1 MQNLHVKLAVIARK
15 MKSILIVDDE
25 ESVRIALSK
34 AISFLG
40 FKACAVDNGNE
51 AVRLAKDDAFDV
63 ILLDVDITSISGI
76 ETLKQIRSDGKSSKS
91 PVIMIATYAH
101 LDSVGEAIRQ
111 GASDYMIKPF
121 DLSVIFDRVSRWV
134 SANIEL
140 KWKDLKPEQENLLL
154 TTSKTLDNAFHS
166 VRTNGELPF
175 KKMRE
180 TASLIITV
188 IENKNITGVLD
199 AVKDHDNYTF
209 VHSLRV
215 GIYITLFGQALAGFI
230 RDDLIVIATGGITH
244 DIGKARTPLNI
255 LNKPAKL
262 DDHEMKIMMEHA
274 SHTYDILKNT
284 PGVPAPVIDIG
295 WLHHERMDG
304 SGYPR
309 GLKGN
314 SVSILGRMA
323 AIVDVYVALT
333 DNRVYRQSCAP
344 EKAFE
349 VMKNL
354 SGLFDCD
361 LLKDFKEAVLDS
373 LAKR

>member
-1 MQNLHVKLAVIARK
+1 

-34 AISFLG
+34 AINFLG
-40 FKACAVDNGNE
+40 FKACIVDSGNE
-51 AVRLAKDDAFDV
+51 AVRLAKESTFDV
-63 ILLDVDITSISGI
+63 ILLDINMPGMSGL
-76 ETLKQIRSDGKSSKS
+76 ETLIQIRADGKSSKS
-91 PVIMIATYAH
+91 PVIMIATYNH
-101 LDSVGEAIRQ
+101 LDFVGEAIRQ
-111 GASDYMIKPF
+111 GASDYMVKPF
-121 DLSVIFDRVSRWV
+121 NLSMIFDRVSRWV
-134 SANIEL
+134 SASVEL

-154 TTSKTLDNAFHS
+154 TTSKTLDSAFHS

-188 IENKNITGVLD
+188 IENKNITGALD

-215 GIYITLFGQALAGFI
+215 GIYMTLFGQALAGFI

-262 DDHEMKIMMEHA
+262 DDHEMKIMMEHVV
-274 SHTYDILKNT
+274 HTYDILKNT

-314 SVSILGRMA
+314 SASILGRMA

-333 DNRVYRQSCAP
+333 DNRVYRRSCAP

-361 LLKDFKEAVLDS
+361 LLKDFKEAALDS

>member
-1 MQNLHVKLAVIARK
+1 

-25 ESVRIALSK
+25 ESARLALSK

-51 AVRLAKDDAFDV
+51 AVQLAKDNAFDV
-63 ILLDVDITSISGI
+63 ILLDVDIAGISGI

-91 PVIMIATYAH
+91 PVIMITTYNH
-101 LDSVGEAIRQ
+101 LDSVGEALRQ
-111 GASDYMIKPF
+111 GASDYMVKPF
-121 DLSVIFDRVSRWV
+121 NLAMIFDRV
-134 SANIEL
+134 L
-140 KWKDLKPEQENLLL
+140 KWISVNVEIRWKELKPEQENLLMM
-154 TTSKTLDNAFHS
+154 TSRTLDNAFHQ
-166 VRTNGELPF
+166 VRTKGELPF
-175 KKMRE
+175 EKMQE
-180 TASLIITV
+180 TAGLIITV

-215 GIYITLFGQALAGFI
+215 GIYLSLFGQALAGFA

-244 DIGKARTPLNI
+244 DIGKAKTPLNI

-262 DDHEMKIMMEHA
+262 NDREMKIMMEHV

-284 PGVPAPVIDIG
+284 PGVPAPVVDIG

-309 GLKGN
+309 GLKRSGAN
-314 SVSILGRMA
+314 ILGRMA

-349 VMKNL
+349 VMEDL
-354 SGLFDCD
+354 PRLFDCD
-361 LLKDFKEAVLDS
+361 LLKDFKEAMLDS
-373 LAKR
+373 LANI